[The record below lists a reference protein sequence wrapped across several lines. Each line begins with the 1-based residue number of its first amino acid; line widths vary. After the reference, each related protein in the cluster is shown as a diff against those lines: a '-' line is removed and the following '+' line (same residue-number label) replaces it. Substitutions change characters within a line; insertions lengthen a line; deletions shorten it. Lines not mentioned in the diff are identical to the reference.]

1 MKMYRDIE
9 LKYVVSA
16 NIEYYTDLWSTV
28 LFWGSFPVG
37 LLSQETGRTMMVAA
51 LALAAIR
58 LVNNKLSIGK
68 WLG

>member
-1 MKMYRDIE
+1 MYRDIE